1 MYGSAPLLFLH
12 QSGTEISVAHVPLT
26 FEVLE
31 ALKETLEHLENL
43 RTFDPQDKFISDLK
57 RSIRDKIAEIEE
69 RESGSMAA
77 D

>member
-1 MYGSAPLLFLH
+1 M
-12 QSGTEISVAHVPLT
+12 AHVPLT

>member
-12 QSGTEISVAHVPLT
+12 QSGAEISVAHVPLT

-69 RESGSMAA
+69 RETGSMAA

>member
-1 MYGSAPLLFLH
+1 M
-12 QSGTEISVAHVPLT
+12 AHVPLT

-57 RSIRDKIAEIEE
+57 RSIREKIAEIEE

>member
-12 QSGTEISVAHVPLT
+12 QSGAEISVAHVPLT

>member
-1 MYGSAPLLFLH
+1 
-12 QSGTEISVAHVPLT
+12 VAHVPLT

-43 RTFDPQDKFISDLK
+43 RRFDPQDKFISDLK

-69 RESGSMAA
+69 RETGSMAA

>member
-1 MYGSAPLLFLH
+1 MAR
-12 QSGTEISVAHVPLT
+12 VPLM
-26 FEVLE
+26 FELLD
-31 ALKETLEHLENL
+31 ALNETLEHLENL

-57 RSIRDKIAEIEE
+57 RSIREKIAEIEE

>member
-1 MYGSAPLLFLH
+1 M
-12 QSGTEISVAHVPLT
+12 AHVPLT

-43 RTFDPQDKFISDLK
+43 RRFDPQDKFISDLK

>member
-1 MYGSAPLLFLH
+1 MRFWH
-12 QSGTEISVAHVPLT
+12 QKLGAEISVAHVPLT